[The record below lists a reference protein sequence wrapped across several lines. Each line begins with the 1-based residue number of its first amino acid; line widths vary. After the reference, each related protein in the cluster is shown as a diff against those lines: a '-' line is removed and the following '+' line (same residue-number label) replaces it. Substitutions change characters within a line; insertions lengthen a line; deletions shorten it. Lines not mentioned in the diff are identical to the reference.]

1 MNLLLDSHAFLWW
14 IGSREPLAAGAFEAI
29 SDPTSVVVVSA
40 ASVWELSIKRALGKL
55 TATGVFEEEIADHGF
70 VPLPI
75 TVEHAERAGGLPR
88 HHEDPFDRML
98 VAQAQIED
106 LVLVTRDPAMAAYE
120 VRTLAC

>member
-14 IGSREPLAAGAFEAI
+14 INGDEGIAPAATEAI
-29 SDPTSVVVVSA
+29 TDPTAIVLVSA
-40 ASVWELSIKRALGKL
+40 ASVWELAIERASGKL
-55 TATGVFEEEIADHGF
+55 TASGVFQDEVAVHGF

-75 TVEHAERAGGLPR
+75 SVEHAERAGGLPR
-88 HHEDPFDRML
+88 HHRDPFDRML

-106 LVLVTRDPAMAAYE
+106 LVLVTRDPAIAAYE